1 MTPIELE
8 VLLSCST
15 PFIRMGIPSD
25 ELAIA
30 SLVEQGLIVLCNET
44 TSTYMTS
51 AKGDAHIRQMCSLA
65 LPVPVW
71 GDTDGNIIKT
81 T

>member
-1 MTPIELE
+1 MTPIEIE
-8 VLLSCST
+8 VLLRCAT
-15 PFIRMGIPSD
+15 PFIRMDIPSD
-25 ELAIA
+25 EPAII
-30 SLVEQGLIVLCNET
+30 SLVEQGLVVLGNEI
-44 TSTYMTS
+44 TSTYITS